1 MNSKHLLSGAT
12 IGIMAFLILSIVVA
26 AMPAQQTPLDGAH
39 NHPAYDTAIAQE
51 RLERQSTDAKH
62 DTQIASALA
71 TRPISS
77 SPTHTPTPTNTP
89 SATVTPTAT
98 YTAQGIPL
106 TPTSEGATALSATPV
121 THIPTVATNTPT
133 KTPTGAFTTP
143 VATSPLPDASYTCR
157 IITTSALTRRL
168 TPAPS
173 AQSLG
178 VVPSGT
184 TLTIH
189 PYDGSIPFNT
199 TFWYVRVADSSGGGW
214 LLYAR
219 IDPAAGTLEPRVTEN
234 YMTPVDPLCIPAL
247 LR

>member
-1 MNSKHLLSGAT
+1 MNRKHLLSGAT
-12 IGIMAFLILSIVVA
+12 IALISFLALSILIGA
-26 AMPAQQTPLDGAH
+26 TPMLQDGQH
-39 NHPAYDTAIAQE
+39 RHFYLETAIAQE

-62 DTQIASALA
+62 DTQISLALA
-71 TRPISS
+71 TRQTLP
-77 SPTHTPTPTNTP
+77 SPTPITLTPSGLPHTPTQETLTTPFTNT
-89 SATVTPTAT
+89 ATF
-98 YTAQGIPL
+98 Q
-106 TPTSEGATALSATPV
+106 S
-121 THIPTVATNTPT
+121 ATNTR
-133 KTPTGAFTTP
+133 TPTRTP
-143 VATSPLPDASYTCR
+143 TPITSVTITPTSPLPDVNYTCR
-157 IITTSALTRRL
+157 IVTTSALTRRL

-189 PYDGSIPFNT
+189 PYDGAIPFNT

-219 IDPAAGTLEPRVTEN
+219 IDPAAGTLEPRVTES